1 MRSSTDRRPPQRSDQ
16 RREAILGALDRWLQ
30 DCDLEAI
37 NVAEIAK
44 EAGVTR
50 SAFYFYFENKAAA
63 VAALMEQMVDETL
76 SVNAAFTSTVFTNTV
91 STTAAGSP
99 QARIQTML
107 DGLFAMWERHRHL
120 FKAMLEARGTSGSIR
135 EIWDGARA
143 SFVDSVAAMIR
154 ADRAAG
160 RAPDGL
166 DAAVLAAVL
175 LEVNDRMLERL
186 TLGGPLT
193 RAQLMDGVAAIWLS
207 TIYGISWMPQWSQ
220 ETA

>member
-1 MRSSTDRRPPQRSDQ
+1 MRSSTDRRPPQRSDL
-16 RREAILGALDRWLQ
+16 RREAILSALDRWLQ
-30 DCDLEAI
+30 DSDLETI

-63 VAALMEQMVDETL
+63 VAALMEEMVDETL
-76 SVNAAFTSTVFTNTV
+76 SVNDVFTSAT
-91 STTAAGSP
+91 GSP
-99 QARIQTML
+99 QDRIQTML

-120 FKAMLEARGTSGSIR
+120 FKAMLEARGTGGSIHD
-135 EIWDGARA
+135 IWDGVRT
-143 SFVDSVAAMIR
+143 SFVDSVAAVIR

-166 DAAVLAAVL
+166 DAAVLASVL
-175 LEVNDRMLERL
+175 LELNDRMLERL
-186 TLGGPLT
+186 TFGGGLT
-193 RAQLMDGVAAIWLS
+193 RAQLHDGAAAIWLS
-207 TIYGISWMPQWSQ
+207 TIYGITWMPEWSQ